1 MKRLLFVA
9 VIVCSTAAIADQQV
23 LLNRFDR
30 AYNQMKDDFARDVS
44 YRAVYGNSEFPV
56 TPRETARSFANE
68 VKTTFRGNVRR
79 TTEYYIKDVIKGVL
93 SR

>member
-1 MKRLLFVA
+1 MKSLLFVA
-9 VIVCSTAAIADQQV
+9 VMVFSTAVFAEQQV

-30 AYNQMKDDFARDVS
+30 TYNQMKDDVARDIS
-44 YRAVYGNSEFPV
+44 YRVVYGHSEFPV
-56 TPRETARSFANE
+56 APKETARSFANE